1 MMHAQQNTT
10 AIREV
15 LDDNPVVGTRR
26 QGVKRFWTGR
36 EEKLLRQHYPQGG
49 VPACLEVL
57 PGRSASAIYNRAG
70 QLGLRRPGA
79 NGRVVPRQ
87 RWHSSVAIDAVIRR
101 TYQAVPSKGDIAR
114 CAKTVGRPR
123 WWVSKRAS
131 QLGLVVP
138 RFKEPAWSED
148 EIELIQE
155 LAHKHPASI
164 KRSLA
169 RRGYRRS
176 ETAIVVKLKRLGADR
191 TDPNAMNANQLAECL
206 GVDRKT
212 VGRWIE
218 LGWLRA
224 ARRQHSDKDDYWRIT
239 RKDVRRFIIEN
250 TGQVDLRKVDR
261 FWFVDL
267 LTEREGGS

>member
-1 MMHAQQNTT
+1 MEAQGQETT
-10 AIREV
+10 GIREV
-15 LDDNPVVGTRR
+15 LEDNPVVGERR

-79 NGRVVPRQ
+79 DGRVVPRQ
-87 RWHSSVAIDAVIRR
+87 RWHASPPIDAVIRR
-101 TYQAVPSKGDIAR
+101 TYQSVPSKGDIAA
-114 CAKTVGRPR
+114 CAKAVGRPR
-123 WWVSKRAS
+123 WWVSKRARE
-131 QLGLVVP
+131 LGLVVP
-138 RFKEPAWSED
+138 RFKAPAWTDAET
-148 EIELIQE
+148 ELVRE
-155 LAHKHPASI
+155 LAHKQPASI
-164 KRSLA
+164 QRSLKH
-169 RRGYRRS
+169 RGYHRS
-176 ETAIVVKLKRLGADR
+176 ETAILVKLKRLGADR

-218 LGWLRA
+218 QGWLKA
-224 ARRQHSDKDDYWRIT
+224 TRRQHSDRDDYWRIK

-250 TGQVDLRKVDR
+250 TAQVDLRKVDR

-267 LTEREGGS
+267 LTEREGGV